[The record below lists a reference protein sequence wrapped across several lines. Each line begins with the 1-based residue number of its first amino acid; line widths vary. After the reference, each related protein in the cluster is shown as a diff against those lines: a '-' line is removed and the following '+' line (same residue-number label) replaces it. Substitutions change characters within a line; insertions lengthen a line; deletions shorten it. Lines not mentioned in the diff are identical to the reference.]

1 MENEKNEII
10 SEGNER
16 REEVK
21 EEKEEGEEE
30 NEIIFEELE
39 IKLQNIFQIEF
50 EPYYILITNKTE
62 NNNCGIKLEL
72 ILVSKYTS
80 ILFF

>member
-21 EEKEEGEEE
+21 EEKEEGEEDL
-30 NEIIFEELE
+30 F
-39 IKLQNIFQIEF
+39 IKTIDR
-50 EPYYILITNKTE
+50 
-62 NNNCGIKLEL
+62 
-72 ILVSKYTS
+72 S
-80 ILFF
+80 